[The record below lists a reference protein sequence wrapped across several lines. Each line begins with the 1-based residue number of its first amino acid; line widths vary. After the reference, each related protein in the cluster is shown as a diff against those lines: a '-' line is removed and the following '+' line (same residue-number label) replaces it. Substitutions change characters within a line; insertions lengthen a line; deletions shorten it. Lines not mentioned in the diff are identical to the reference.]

1 VIVTLR
7 EIANDRVALVTGA
20 AGGLGSGAV
29 SRLLRDGWAVVAV
42 DLPEKVA
49 AKAGAPSSAGEGT
62 EARVAWCG
70 ADVGNEDEVKLAV
83 STAVDRFGRLDLA
96 VANAGG
102 GGPEVDV
109 LECPTEEFDATVRL
123 NLRGV
128 FLTCREAGRVM
139 VPARRGSIIV
149 TASIFGQEPAPRCGA
164 YNASKAGVIALV
176 QTMALE
182 LAQFGIRVNA
192 IAPGYMATEALRT
205 TQHERASHA
214 GISLEEEI
222 ARTDK
227 IIPLGRHGTP
237 EDYGNAVAFLASE
250 EASYITGHTLGITG
264 GVVRR

>member
-1 VIVTLR
+1 MLR
-7 EIANDRVALVTGA
+7 ETADERVGLVTGA
-20 AGGLGSGAV
+20 AGGLGWGAV

-42 DLPEKVA
+42 DLPEKVG
-49 AKAGAPSSAGEGT
+49 AKAGEPSTAGEGT
-62 EARVAWCG
+62 EARLVWCG
-70 ADVGNEDEVKLAV
+70 ADVGNEDDVKLAI
-83 STAVDRFGRLDLA
+83 STAIDRFGRLDLA

-109 LECPTEEFDATVRL
+109 LECPTEEFDATVRV

-139 VPARRGSIIV
+139 VSARRGSIIV

-164 YNASKAGVIALV
+164 YNASKAGAIALV

-182 LAQFGIRVNA
+182 LAPFGVRVNA
-192 IAPGYMATEALRT
+192 IAPGYMATEALRRA
-205 TQHERASHA
+205 QRERAGYA

-222 ARTDK
+222 ARTDRM
-227 IIPLGRHGTP
+227 IPLGRHGTP
-237 EDYGNAVAFLASE
+237 EDFGSAVVFLVSD